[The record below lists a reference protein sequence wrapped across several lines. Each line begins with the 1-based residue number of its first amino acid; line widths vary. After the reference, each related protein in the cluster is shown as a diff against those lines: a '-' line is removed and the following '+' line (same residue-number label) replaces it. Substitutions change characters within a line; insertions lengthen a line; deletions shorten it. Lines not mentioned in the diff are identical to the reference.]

1 MTDRVVSASGTAA
14 SSLHSK
20 GLAKAIEAAM
30 HAATLKALA
39 DGIIDPSE
47 VRARKLAARAAAKAA
62 FAAG

>member
-47 VRARKLAARAAAKAA
+47 VRARKLAAR
-62 FAAG
+62 